1 MKTLILL
8 VALLIA
14 RPASAQELSRTDK
27 FFHAGVGAF
36 LGLVAID
43 DYTTISCLKE
53 FPTVCYE
60 GNWFIA
66 QDAKR
71 HGGITQAILKK
82 SAINGGI
89 LATIAILRWK
99 KPSWNLFLTE
109 SLWTMNGVQVAVDI
123 SNWHTLQTLRTGAK

>member
-1 MKTLILL
+1 MRTLILI
-8 VALLIA
+8 VVLLIA
-14 RPASAQELSRTDK
+14 RPVSAQELSRTDK
-27 FFHAGVGAF
+27 FFHVGVGAF

-53 FPTVCYE
+53 FPSVCRE
-60 GNWFIA
+60 GNWFISE
-66 QDAKR
+66 DAKR
-71 HGGITQAILKK
+71 NGGITQALIKK

-89 LATIAILRWK
+89 LAAIALVRWK

-109 SLWTMNGVQVAVDI
+109 SVWTMNGVQVAVDI